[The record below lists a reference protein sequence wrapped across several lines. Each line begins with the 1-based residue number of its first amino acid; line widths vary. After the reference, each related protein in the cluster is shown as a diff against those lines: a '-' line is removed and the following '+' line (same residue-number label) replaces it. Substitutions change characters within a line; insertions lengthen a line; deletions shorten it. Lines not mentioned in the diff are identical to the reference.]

1 MLDYQRVYV
10 CKPINIINSPCLI
23 TILAGWDPAKYH
35 VFAID
40 VHLTVSIFAL
50 SVKGAVDEAVELSQ
64 ILEARPRV
72 IPQLNM
78 ATYSKYL
85 RITVLSY
92 IMFFFRF
99 LTGETQKS
107 EVYRSIIHVYIYI
120 PYTRILWIV
129 LLDIYDIS
137 PYISHFIPTTSP

>member
-92 IMFFFRF
+92 IMFLFPVFKQEKPRKARYID
-99 LTGETQKS
+99 LS
-107 EVYRSIIHVYIYI
+107 YMCIYIYI
-120 PYTRILWIV
+120 PYTHILWIV
-129 LLDIYDIS
+129 LLVIYI
-137 PYISHFIPTTSP
+137 YIYLYNI

>member
-92 IMFFFRF
+92 IMFLFPVFKQEKPRKARYID
-99 LTGETQKS
+99 LSYMCIYIYT
-107 EVYRSIIHVYIYI
+107 VYPYIMDCIVGYIYI
-120 PYTRILWIV
+120 FV
-129 LLDIYDIS
+129 
-137 PYISHFIPTTSP
+137 